1 MVLYQSTTETPHI
14 LPLLPTVATY
24 QMLIHQTDEPGV
36 QCSDAKIHSKFHRK
50 MYLYEARCVSR
61 SSPLSSCNNFFLN
74 CHSQLMMVMTVMIH
88 IVYPASASN
97 SIVFMHHMKPEVLQ
111 LFMSCNFNHQPY
123 AVWDTNPDE
132 NLKSLTQPMM
142 LYWLSN
148 VWMSNVLP
156 QQISLNSEMDL
167 KVGII

>member
-1 MVLYQSTTETPHI
+1 
-14 LPLLPTVATY
+14 
-24 QMLIHQTDEPGV
+24 
-36 QCSDAKIHSKFHRK
+36 
-50 MYLYEARCVSR
+50 
-61 SSPLSSCNNFFLN
+61 
-74 CHSQLMMVMTVMIH
+74 MMVMTVMIH

-142 LYWLSN
+142 LF
-148 VWMSNVLP
+148 
-156 QQISLNSEMDL
+156 QRLNLFTGEYARWTFGEFS
-167 KVGII
+167 VFIHCI

>member
-24 QMLIHQTDEPGV
+24 QMLIHQTDEPVV

-97 SIVFMHHMKPEVLQ
+97 
-111 LFMSCNFNHQPY
+111 FNPLCLCII
-123 AVWDTNPDE
+123 W
-132 NLKSLTQPMM
+132 NLRYYNCSWVVTLTINLM
-142 LYWLSN
+142 LY
-148 VWMSNVLP
+148 
-156 QQISLNSEMDL
+156 
-167 KVGII
+167 GILIQMRTWNL